1 MTLIISLKNLFN
13 HEKQILH
20 IWVPPLLSFE
30 FFLALPRNLSAS
42 LAFPLRFFF
51 PKGNMNYSK
60 IMCPTNQ
67 TMRIKKTIKYMIL
80 SPKKK
85 KEKKNRFSG
94 KANKKL
100 YNSQKQKLTW
110 QVKGLIK
117 NWLSRFR
124 RKKYPEKL
132 IYLNSYKS
140 KQKKAY

>member
-1 MTLIISLKNLFN
+1 
-13 HEKQILH
+13 
-20 IWVPPLLSFE
+20 
-30 FFLALPRNLSAS
+30 
-42 LAFPLRFFF
+42 
-51 PKGNMNYSK
+51 
-60 IMCPTNQ
+60 MCPTNQ

-85 KEKKNRFSG
+85 QKKKRFSG
-94 KANKKL
+94 KANEKL

-124 RKKYPEKL
+124 RKKDPEKL

-140 KQKKAY
+140 KQKEKHKLLTFYDMWGFLTTGEK

>member
-1 MTLIISLKNLFN
+1 
-13 HEKQILH
+13 
-20 IWVPPLLSFE
+20 
-30 FFLALPRNLSAS
+30 
-42 LAFPLRFFF
+42 
-51 PKGNMNYSK
+51 MNYSK

-85 KEKKNRFSG
+85 QKQKKKNRFSG

-124 RKKYPEKL
+124 RKKGPEKL

-140 KQKKAY
+140 KQKKG